1 MKQNKAPLFLTHTLE
16 PIYFPDSKVLI
27 LGSFPSPKSRES
39 GFYYGH
45 PYNRFWNVL
54 SLVFEEPQPRT
65 IPEKTEFLFQHHI
78 ALWDVLASCI
88 ITGADDNSIK
98 DPKPNDIARLLK
110 NTQISAVFTT
120 GLTAYKLYQS
130 LLANHIGIDAVR
142 LYSTSPANCRM
153 NINELVA
160 NYVSIK
166 NVLDQ
171 I

>member
-1 MKQNKAPLFLTHTLE
+1 MKQNNEPLFLTHTLE
-16 PIYFPDSKVLI
+16 PIYSADSKVLI
-27 LGSFPSPKSRES
+27 LGSFPSPRSRES

-45 PYNRFWNVL
+45 PNNRFWTVL
-54 SLVFEEPQPRT
+54 SLLFEEPQPQT
-65 IPEKTEFLFQHHI
+65 IAEKTEFLLHHHI

-98 DPKPNDIARLLK
+98 DPKPNDIALLLE
-110 NTQISAVFTT
+110 NTQIRVIFTT
-120 GLTAYKLYQS
+120 GLTAHKLYQN
-130 LLANHIGIDAVR
+130 LLSDQLSIDAVR

-153 NINELVA
+153 NTNELIL

-166 NVLDQ
+166 DVLDQ

>member
-1 MKQNKAPLFLTHTLE
+1 MTHTLE
-16 PIYFPDSKVLI
+16 PIYSADSKVLI
-27 LGSFPSPKSRES
+27 LGSFPSPRSRES

-45 PYNRFWNVL
+45 PHNRFWTVL
-54 SLVFEEPQPRT
+54 SILFEEPQPQT
-65 IPEKTEFLFQHHI
+65 IAEKTEFLLHHHI

-98 DPKPNDIARLLK
+98 DPKPNDIALLLE
-110 NTQISAVFTT
+110 NTQISIIFTT
-120 GLTAYKLYQS
+120 GLVAYKLYQS
-130 LLANHIGIDAVR
+130 LLANQIGIDAVR

-153 NINELVA
+153 NMNELVS

-166 NVLDQ
+166 NILDQ